1 MSALPVGS
9 GPVVAVAASEV
20 DGQRQGR
27 YAGIVS
33 RSVAI
38 GTDAVVLA
46 VLSIGS
52 LFVLQAV
59 AAMIEGKPFGDV
71 TIQSEWGVAVVVFQ
85 SAAYFTV
92 AWAVF
97 GRTAGEALFGLRT
110 IRRNGQ
116 PVGWGRAFVRFLVS
130 PLALS
135 VCGLGFAWM
144 LVDRRR
150 RTWPD
155 LVAGTVVVYDW
166 RRADLVPVEAVTPHA

>member
-1 MSALPVGS
+1 MSALPVEPGQIA
-9 GPVVAVAASEV
+9 AVAPVE
-20 DGQRQGR
+20 GGENRQGR

-38 GTDAVVLA
+38 GADAVVLA

-59 AAMIEGKPFGDV
+59 DAMIEGKPFGDV
-71 TIQSEWGVAVVVFQ
+71 TIQSEWGVAVVMFQ
-85 SAAYFTV
+85 STAYFTV

-110 IRRNGQ
+110 IRRNGT
-116 PVGWGRAFVRFLVS
+116 PLGWGRAFVRFLVS

-135 VCGLGFAWM
+135 VCGLGFVWM

-155 LVAGTVVVYDW
+155 LIAGTVVVYDW
-166 RRADLVPVEAVTPHA
+166 RRADRAPVDGIAPPG